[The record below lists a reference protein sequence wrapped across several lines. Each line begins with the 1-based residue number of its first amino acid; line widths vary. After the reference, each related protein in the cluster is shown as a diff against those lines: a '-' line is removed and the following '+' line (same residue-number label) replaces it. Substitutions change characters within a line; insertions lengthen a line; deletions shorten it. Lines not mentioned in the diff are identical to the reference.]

1 MERNDLDDLS
11 RDLKDGKKSNT
22 SYISGRSAA
31 IGTIPKVKKQNKT
44 AQNTRNSNTATS
56 KKSATPITKKAIA
69 AEKNQ
74 GSKFKG
80 GGKTSNRK
88 AGDSS
93 GNVKTKSAVKSD
105 QQPAEKSNDSLMKYL
120 LSL

>member
-44 AQNTRNSNTATS
+44 ATDLLYGFIEPLQMTTS
-56 KKSATPITKKAIA
+56 VDLSPNQVRRYLRFRASLVDHEGVEAERDVTLRFESA
-69 AEKNQ
+69 
-74 GSKFKG
+74 
-80 GGKTSNRK
+80 
-88 AGDSS
+88 DDC
-93 GNVKTKSAVKSD
+93 NVIH
-105 QQPAEKSNDSLMKYL
+105 N
-120 LSL
+120 